1 MKEFDA
7 DAAFDSRVS
16 FLSATQTVWV
26 KPTFRY
32 QVIMCR
38 KILKLNKWKRTNLV
52 MLVEVMLLQE
62 PLGGLVKVLI
72 LFLKLRQW
80 ILNISSP
87 IMTMLDSGKDRL
99 RPNN

>member
-1 MKEFDA
+1 MLKTRFGLSRKPFLIKRNVANTNVLGVTQLSPSDDNIFKKRQPIRDSPFSGRIYDTLMKEFDA

-38 KILKLNKWKRTNLV
+38 KILKLNK
-52 MLVEVMLLQE
+52 
-62 PLGGLVKVLI
+62 
-72 LFLKLRQW
+72 
-80 ILNISSP
+80 
-87 IMTMLDSGKDRL
+87 
-99 RPNN
+99 